1 MGSNP
6 GFPLMGG
13 TRILNFS
20 PPQLVEPF
28 QKYAF
33 KLIVTG
39 NFPGDWYTSDDP
51 YLAERV
57 AFMYTHAAKA
67 AGWYEEVTLIVWGP
81 SAKLLAEK
89 VRIQKKVR
97 DMARDGV
104 VVEACITC
112 ANDYGVT
119 ADLEDLGFV
128 DLKPMGRPL
137 TEYIKSGIYVL
148 TF

>member
-1 MGSNP
+1 MMRVLVFIIIGFFALNLNAQNLNP
-6 GFPLMGG
+6 QEHGDHFD
-13 TRILNFS
+13 
-20 PPQLVEPF
+20 QDKLVV
-28 QKYAF
+28 
-33 KLIVTG
+33 L
-39 NFPGDWYTSDDP
+39 WTSDDP

-57 AFMYTHAAKA
+57 ALMYTHAARA
-67 AGWYEEVTLIVWGP
+67 SGWYEEVTLIVWGP
-81 SAKLLAEK
+81 SAKLLAEN
-89 VRIQKKVR
+89 VRIQEKVR
-97 DMARDGV
+97 DMHRDGV

-128 DLKPMGRPL
+128 EVKPMGRPL

>member
-1 MGSNP
+1 MTMVKVFALIMI
-6 GFPLMGG
+6 GFLG
-13 TRILNFS
+13 LNLQAQEHGEYFD
-20 PPQLVEPF
+20 QDKLVV
-28 QKYAF
+28 
-33 KLIVTG
+33 L
-39 NFPGDWYTSDDP
+39 WTSDDP

-57 AFMYTHAAKA
+57 AFMYTHEAKA
-67 AGWYEEVTLIVWGP
+67 SGWFEEVTLIVWGP
-81 SAKLLAEK
+81 SAKLLAEN
-89 VRIQKKVR
+89 VRIQEQVR
-97 DMARDGV
+97 DMELDGV

-119 ADLEDLGFV
+119 AALEELGFV